1 MLTGSPA
8 CSLLLLFHKQDNC
21 LALVGSSKAGKAVQQ
36 AAAAVLLRLV
46 QGLQQSLATYQD
58 PKLAAS
64 EYSDAAA
71 AAAAAAAVG
80 KPAVPADLFSCL
92 KPAVPAGGTGPLA
105 GFREAAKAL
114 AAAQAPLLDPSCP
127 NSYPQLPLPDI
138 GPDAVWRLPA
148 GALQGARVD
157 VTAAV
162 ASICLQ
168 VG

>member
-1 MLTGSPA
+1 M
-8 CSLLLLFHKQDNC
+8 
-21 LALVGSSKAGKAVQQ
+21 GSSTASKAVQQ
-36 AAAAVLLRLV
+36 AAATVLLRLV
-46 QGLQQSLATYQD
+46 QGLQQSSTTYKD
-58 PKLAAS
+58 PELSAS

-71 AAAAAAAVG
+71 AAAAAAAAG
-80 KPAVPADLFSCL
+80 NAASTDLFSCL
-92 KPAVPAGGTGPLA
+92 RISAAAGSSAGPSG

-127 NSYPQLPLPDI
+127 NSYPQLMLPDI

-148 GALQGARVD
+148 GALEGTRVD